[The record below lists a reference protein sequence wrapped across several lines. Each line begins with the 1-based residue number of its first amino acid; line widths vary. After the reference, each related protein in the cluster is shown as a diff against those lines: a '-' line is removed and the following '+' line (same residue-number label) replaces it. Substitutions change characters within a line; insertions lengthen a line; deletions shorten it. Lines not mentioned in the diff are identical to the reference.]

1 MNNANSLHSWPKTIE
16 AKYDATI
23 TKTLPLLS
31 PNSGICKATLVQIQ
45 SNTTQKVAFFLDT
58 SEIQF
63 VSPDGSRKFW
73 IHSWWIIFIDKKPIF
88 LILEQESYESYGFYG
103 LDGKSVIIRQ
113 QSPFDTEELFT
124 RVAEINIVND
134 RGNTGPNMTLT
145 SICNWSTGWTA

>member
-1 MNNANSLHSWPKTIE
+1 MNNANSLHRWPKTIE
-16 AKYDATI
+16 ATYDATI
-23 TKTLPLLS
+23 TKTFPLLS
-31 PNSGICKATLVQIQ
+31 PNSVTLVQIQ
-45 SNTTQKVAFFLDT
+45 SNSTQKVAFLLNT

-73 IHSWWIIFIDKKPIF
+73 IHSWWIIFIDKRPIL

-113 QSPFDTEELFT
+113 QSPFDTEELFA

-134 RGNTGPNMTLT
+134 SGNTGPNMTLT